1 MTVSSGCDCSCHCQ
15 PGQWCE
21 KHAATL
27 IGVVP
32 GAEFTRLH
40 KKQVGQELNVCK
52 RLLYFPQFCA
62 EGTFLE

>member
-1 MTVSSGCDCSCHCQ
+1 MTVSSGCDCSCHRQ

-32 GAEFTRLH
+32 GSEFTSLH
-40 KKQVGQELNVCK
+40 KKQVGQELGCVQK
-52 RLLYFPQFCA
+52 TAVFSSVQK
-62 EGTFLE
+62 GMFLE